1 MIIHLIVGLIK
12 KTLYKMSQYFPKP
25 YRTFWRD
32 TNVKVNLSNYATKTD
47 LKNATGVDASKLA
60 VKSDLAKLKVEID
73 KIDVD
78 KLKSVSVDLSKLS
91 NVENNNVVK
100 NTVYDKLVAKVN
112 DIDNSGFVLK
122 TKYDRAKS
130 DLEKK
135 KKSDADKK
143 IPDIN
148 GLVKKT
154 DYNVKISE
162 IEGKVPSV
170 NDVAT
175 NVASTSVENKICDV
189 SNLIKKK
196 KTDYDAKLTDIENEY
211 ITAADYNKSTKDI
224 AANNIK
230 SENKFINL
238 LLL

>member
-1 MIIHLIVGLIK
+1 
-12 KTLYKMSQYFPKP
+12 MSQYFPKS
-25 YRTFWRD
+25 YRTFARD
-32 TNVKVNLSNYATKTD
+32 TNVKVDLSNYATKTD

-91 NVENNNVVK
+91 KVENNNIVK
-100 NTVYDKLVAKVN
+100 NTVHDKLVAKVN

-135 KKSDADKK
+135 SDADKK

-154 DYNVKISE
+154 DYNVKITE

-189 SNLIKKK
+189 SNLVKKN

-211 ITAADYNKSTKDI
+211 FTAGNYNKSTKDI

-230 SENKFINL
+230 SEN
-238 LLL
+238 

>member
-1 MIIHLIVGLIK
+1 M
-12 KTLYKMSQYFPKP
+12 
-25 YRTFWRD
+25 
-32 TNVKVNLSNYATKTD
+32 NLSNYATKTD

-135 KKSDADKK
+135 KKKVMQTKK
-143 IPDIN
+143 F
-148 GLVKKT
+148 L
-154 DYNVKISE
+154 ISMDLP
-162 IEGKVPSV
+162 K
-170 NDVAT
+170 NR
-175 NVASTSVENKICDV
+175 
-189 SNLIKKK
+189 L
-196 KTDYDAKLTDIENEY
+196 
-211 ITAADYNKSTKDI
+211 
-224 AANNIK
+224 
-230 SENKFINL
+230 
-238 LLL
+238 

>member
-135 KKSDADKK
+135 KKKSDADKK

-148 GLVKKT
+148 GLAKKQIIMLKLVK
-154 DYNVKISE
+154 
-162 IEGKVPSV
+162 
-170 NDVAT
+170 
-175 NVASTSVENKICDV
+175 
-189 SNLIKKK
+189 
-196 KTDYDAKLTDIENEY
+196 
-211 ITAADYNKSTKDI
+211 
-224 AANNIK
+224 
-230 SENKFINL
+230 
-238 LLL
+238 

>member
-1 MIIHLIVGLIK
+1 M
-12 KTLYKMSQYFPKP
+12 
-25 YRTFWRD
+25 
-32 TNVKVNLSNYATKTD
+32 
-47 LKNATGVDASKLA
+47 
-60 VKSDLAKLKVEID
+60 KSDLAKLKVEID

-135 KKSDADKK
+135 SDADKK

-154 DYNVKISE
+154 DYNVKITE

-170 NDVAT
+170 NDVST
-175 NVASTSVENKICDV
+175 TVASTSVENKICDV
-189 SNLIKKK
+189 SNLVKKK
-196 KTDYDAKLTDIENEY
+196 KNRL
-211 ITAADYNKSTKDI
+211 
-224 AANNIK
+224 
-230 SENKFINL
+230 
-238 LLL
+238 

>member
-1 MIIHLIVGLIK
+1 
-12 KTLYKMSQYFPKP
+12 MSQYFPKS
-25 YRTFWRD
+25 YRTFARD
-32 TNVKVNLSNYATKTD
+32 TNVKVDLSNYATKTD

-135 KKSDADKK
+135 SNADKK

-154 DYNVKISE
+154 DYNVKITE

-170 NDVAT
+170 NDVST
-175 NVASTSVENKICDV
+175 TVASTSVENKICDV
-189 SNLIKKK
+189 SNLVKKK
-196 KTDYDAKLTDIENEY
+196 K
-211 ITAADYNKSTKDI
+211 KSR
-224 AANNIK
+224 
-230 SENKFINL
+230 L
-238 LLL
+238 